1 MPSAEQFPIPIVGAS
16 GEPCA
21 SCGTPLAADQR
32 YCLKCGARRG
42 GPRLPYQ
49 QYLGGSGGG
58 GGSEASATANGAV
71 PSPAPRGSDVSPLGA
86 VLGIALLG
94 GMLLIGVLLGRGTDD
109 SQQSSPQ
116 VVTVGGEAAT
126 TEATTTAQGEAS
138 SSAVTSD
145 WPAGQNGWTV
155 ELGTLPKSGTTAD
168 DVAATKTDLTD
179 QGATDVGVLDSDL
192 YPTLPSGTYIL
203 YSGVYDSESA
213 AKDALKQLS
222 GFSDAIVLEVSADSA
237 AAGTKENEVVPT
249 TPPESEAPLGQ
260 DKNGGGVSTDA
271 APPADK

>member
-49 QYLGGSGGG
+49 QYLGSGG
-58 GGSEASATANGAV
+58 ASAADATANGAV
-71 PSPAPRGSDVSPLGA
+71 PSPAPRGSDVSPLGV

-126 TEATTTAQGEAS
+126 TEAPTTTAQAEPSGADV
-138 SSAVTSD
+138 ASD
-145 WPAGQNGWTV
+145 WPAGQSGWTV

-168 DVAATKTDLTD
+168 DVAATKTDLSG

-192 YPTLPSGTYIL
+192 YPSLPGGTYIL
-203 YSGVYDSESA
+203 YSGVYDSQSA

-237 AAGTKENEVVPT
+237 AAGAKEDEVVPT
-249 TPPESEAPLGQ
+249 TPPESEVPFGQ
-260 DKNGGGVSTDA
+260 DKNGGVTPTDA